1 MIVSAALDSEPIPNP
16 IKPPRRF
23 IRFRSYVQMADLL
36 EIKSLV
42 EEQGKAWEEFQAKN
56 DERIAAVEALA

>member
-1 MIVSAALDSEPIPNP
+1 
-16 IKPPRRF
+16 
-23 IRFRSYVQMADLL
+23 MADLL